1 MPSIDQRIL
10 IPAPP
15 ELIWQYVG
23 AMEKHPVWRKDCERV
38 LPLGTATHEPG
49 SRWRYIQ
56 RNGADFVIEITTYLA
71 RTGFEYS
78 VIDGLTIGNARGR
91 FRLQEVSEGTAI
103 YWSFEFQGGGFL
115 GRGGRQKR
123 AIEAQMEGSLRQ
135 LWQVTR
141 ELPDRTKTHEPRA
154 SVQEAPDAD
163 ARASYIPRHSSKL
176 PPNDILAAAAA
187 TPPNLEDTQ
196 QLPTLDAEEVKVD
209 FPPPNTDD
217 TPATPMPISPLY
229 HTPPPSEDD
238 TPAKPFPAV
247 TPIPAN
253 PELDP
258 SSHDAEEELSIFDIF
273 GIQRSFDSPNNED
286 LRPLSEPVEDE
297 QVLPVSSRVSSRDE
311 DTNTDTR
318 PREGARARLRRRL
331 VRDFKK

>member
-23 AMEKHPVWRKDCERV
+23 AMEKHPVWREDCERV
-38 LPLGTATHEPG
+38 LPLGTATYEPG

-56 RNGADFVIEITTYLA
+56 GNGADFVIEITTYFA
-71 RTGFEYS
+71 RAGFEYS
-78 VIDGLTIGNARGR
+78 VVDGLTMGNAQGR
-91 FRLQEVSEGTAI
+91 FRLQEVSEGTVL

-135 LWQVTR
+135 LWQVMR
-141 ELPDRTKTHEPRA
+141 ELPDHTKTHEPRA

-196 QLPTLDAEEVKVD
+196 QLPILDAEEVKVD
-209 FPPPNTDD
+209 FPPPTADD
-217 TPATPMPISPLY
+217 TPATPMSPLY

-238 TPAKPFPAV
+238 TPAKPLPAV

-253 PELDP
+253 PESDP

-273 GIQRSFDSPNNED
+273 GIQRSFDSPVTEDVRPQNE
-286 LRPLSEPVEDE
+286 LAEDE
-297 QVLPVSSRVSSRDE
+297 QVLPVSSRDE
-311 DTNTDTR
+311 DTSIDTR
-318 PREGARARLRRRL
+318 PREGARTRLRRRL
-331 VRDFKK
+331 IRDIKK